1 MNLSLSHL
9 IQRDLRQDEPSEVGG
24 SSLKLVYQAMDRG
37 DLPEAKRIAEYAR
50 LEWQVVH
57 DMYVNWS
64 WAFFTYIADT
74 YGEADLER
82 AMRSVL
88 GSYYKARYDKVMAS
102 DVKTQLQLT
111 VEGLRGH
118 LMGPGR
124 QGEIEITEEPD
135 RYVLKLAPCGSG
147 GVARERVESGKE
159 LRPDLFGFSK
169 GPQTWTWGKEKVCY
183 YCGHCAMVNEIMAI
197 ENYGHPMRV
206 TEYPDDAASPCL
218 WYIYKDPKKIP
229 AEYYE
234 RVGKPAPADAPR
246 LEPKPKVTA

>member
-1 MNLSLSHL
+1 MNIKPSPL
-9 IQRDLRQDEPSEVGG
+9 INRDLRQDEPREVGI
-24 SSLKLVYQAMDRG
+24 STLKQAYDAIDRG
-37 DLPEAKRIAEYAR
+37 DLAEAKKIAEYAR

-64 WAFFTYIADT
+64 WAFFTYIAENF
-74 YGEADLER
+74 GEAELEK

-118 LMGPGR
+118 LMGKDR
-124 QGEIEITEEPD
+124 QGEIGITEEND
-135 RYVLKLAPCGSG
+135 RYVLRLDPCGSG
-147 GVARERVESGKE
+147 GVARQRVESGRE
-159 LRPDLFGFSK
+159 PRPDLFGFTK
-169 GPQTWTWGKEKVCY
+169 KAGPLSWGKENVCH
-183 YCGHCAMVNEIMAI
+183 YCAHCSMVNEILAI
-197 ENYGHPMRV
+197 ENYGHPMRI
-206 TEYPDDAASPCL
+206 TEYPEKAEDACI

-234 RVGKPAPADAPR
+234 RVGKKAPADAPR
-246 LEPKPKVTA
+246 LKPEDRS